1 MKNAI
6 DALQRIGIAA
16 QTTNNEGEVVLCVH
30 GWLDNSNSFTP
41 MVKRASDSYQW
52 ISIDLKG
59 HGKSQWRSTDAHY
72 YFVDYVYDL
81 LNILDVLE
89 IERCHLVGHSMGAMV
104 CGLFSSLYPQRVKSL
119 TMIEGFGLVCT
130 PEQEIRKQILEA
142 FEHRQASDK
151 FKKRL
156 YANFATLV
164 TARSNAGDLTQ
175 EDAALLMQRNSQQVE
190 GGFYLTFD
198 PRLKTASA
206 IRFSVTQAKAVLEEV
221 TTPSLLVVSD
231 KGYDF
236 VKNNRDL
243 FIEGFKQITVE
254 EVSGGHH
261 CHMGN
266 PQQCISLI
274 EQHLNR
280 NTVT

>member
-6 DALQRIGIAA
+6 DALHRIGMAA
-16 QTTNNEGEVVLCVH
+16 QTTNNKGEVVLCIH

-41 MVKRASDSYQW
+41 MLDKASDSYQW
-52 ISIDLKG
+52 VSIDLKG
-59 HGKSQWRSTDAHY
+59 HGKSQWRSADAHY

-89 IERCHLVGHSMGAMV
+89 LERCHLVGHSMGAMI

-130 PEQEIRKQILEA
+130 PEQEVKQQILQA
-142 FEHRQASDK
+142 FEQRQASDK

-164 TARSNAGDLTQ
+164 NARSKAGSLNQ
-175 EDAALLMQRNSQQVE
+175 KDAALLMQRNSQQVE
-190 GGFYLTFD
+190 GGFYLTID

-206 IRFSVTQAKAVLEEV
+206 MRFSLAHAKAVLEEV
-221 TTPSLLVVSD
+221 VTPSLLIVSE

-236 VKNNRDL
+236 VKDNCGQFMD
-243 FIEGFKQITVE
+243 GFKQIRVE

-261 CHMGN
+261 CHMDN
-266 PQQCISLI
+266 PQECISLI

-280 NTVT
+280 NTLT

>member
-16 QTTNNEGEVVLCVH
+16 QTTDSKGEVVLCLH
-30 GWLDNSNSFTP
+30 GWLDNSNSFAP
-41 MVKRASDSYQW
+41 MLDKASSAYQW
-52 ISIDLKG
+52 ISIDFKG
-59 HGKSQWRSTDAHY
+59 HGKSQWRSADAHY

-81 LNILDVLE
+81 LNILDVLG

-104 CGLFSSLYPQRVKSL
+104 CGLFASLYPQRVKSL

-130 PEQEIRKQILEA
+130 PEQQLKKQILDA

-190 GGFYLTFD
+190 GGFYLTID

-206 IRFSVTQAKAVLEEV
+206 IRFSVAQAKAMLVDV
-221 TTPSLLVVSD
+221 TTPSLLILSD
-231 KGYDF
+231 KGLGF
-236 VKNNRDL
+236 VKDNYDL
-243 FIEGFKQITVE
+243 FIDGFKDITVE

-261 CHMGN
+261 CHMDN
-266 PQQCISLI
+266 PQECVSLI

-280 NTVT
+280 NAVT